1 MTAILAHM
9 AGGGGWALLAFAPAG
24 LFLVIGLLVMIR
36 PVVDGVGKP
45 VQEEDPDDLA
55 YQLLGEEEAREW
67 RRQARRRRAVRRRL
81 LRTAVSDVSDKPGGD
96 RDAVGR

>member
-9 AGGGGWALLAFAPAG
+9 AGGGGWALVAFAPAG
-24 LFLVIGLLVMIR
+24 LLLVIGLLVMIR
-36 PVVDGVGKP
+36 PVVDELGRP
-45 VQEEDPDDLA
+45 TQAEDPDDLA

-81 LRTAVSDVSDKPGGD
+81 LRTAASDKPEGD